1 MNTSVSS
8 RVRRGL
14 AERGQAAVETGLVI
28 LPLLAIL
35 CALIDFSMA
44 MFIRNSLVASVR
56 EGVRYAI
63 TGQIGAGGATCQDAS
78 IKNIVQQNSM
88 GLLAGEDGLVR
99 IKLNYYSPATLVDVT
114 DQPRANAG
122 GNVVRVSV
130 YGVSWLWMISGL
142 WAPEGQYT
150 GLTMSAASS
159 DVMEPPP
166 NGAPPCR

>member
-1 MNTSVSS
+1 MNNSVSS
-8 RVRRGL
+8 KASRGL

-28 LPLLAIL
+28 LPLFAIL

-63 TGQIGAGGATCQDAS
+63 TGQTGAGGASCQDAS
-78 IKNIVQQNSM
+78 IKKIVQQNSM
-88 GLLAGEDGLVR
+88 GLLAGEDGLAK
-99 IKLNYYSPATLVDVT
+99 IQLSYYNPATLADVT
-114 DQPRANAG
+114 GQPRANTG

-130 YGVSWLWMISGL
+130 SGVSWLWMISGL

-150 GLTMSAASS
+150 GLTISAASS

-166 NGAPPCR
+166 NGVPPCR